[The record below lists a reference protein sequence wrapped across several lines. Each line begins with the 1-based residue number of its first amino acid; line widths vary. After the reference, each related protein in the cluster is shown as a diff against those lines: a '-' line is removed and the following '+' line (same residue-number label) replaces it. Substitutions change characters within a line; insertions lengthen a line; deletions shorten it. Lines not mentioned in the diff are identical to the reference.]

1 MVFVSALP
9 SVILDPPLIGE
20 RYTVEQGR
28 RADLLC
34 ERNDQDYPLPN
45 NITINGSKYF
55 SFISFWFMK
64 CGVPACRIV
73 LGLIL

>member
-1 MVFVSALP
+1 MIVILYFCGVEWIFYEHTVVGITEVFVSALP

-34 ERNDQDYPLPN
+34 ARNNQDYPLPS
-45 NITINGSKYF
+45 NITINGSK
-55 SFISFWFMK
+55 
-64 CGVPACRIV
+64 
-73 LGLIL
+73 